1 MASIYRQTKLVF
13 HILWLFPQL
22 SLSCV
27 LQSLEKL
34 SQVSLHDPDEDDS
47 DCNISE
53 NAPGVEAQLL
63 ITLSNCAFMRRTILP
78 RLSDS
83 LVRASY
89 PPEAVSFWG
98 FQFCLPS
105 NCDLIEYYRY
115 VCICVYGYRFESN
128 EFLNDYLVHMFHSII
143 NWFFFVIL
151 LYMWLNL
158 HLFYHQKGERSCRAS

>member
-1 MASIYRQTKLVF
+1 M
-13 HILWLFPQL
+13 
-22 SLSCV
+22 SLPCV

-89 PPEAVSFWG
+89 PPEAVSF
-98 FQFCLPS
+98 
-105 NCDLIEYYRY
+105 
-115 VCICVYGYRFESN
+115 
-128 EFLNDYLVHMFHSII
+128 
-143 NWFFFVIL
+143 
-151 LYMWLNL
+151 
-158 HLFYHQKGERSCRAS
+158 